1 MKKRILIIVI
11 VFLLAVGVGIYCWY
25 RQLLS
30 NVEVVS
36 KPLAS
41 DAAAS
46 AQNVDSTDDPAK
58 GWINILVLGTDNR
71 EDEVSR
77 ADSIMMVMVN
87 VETLKVSVIS
97 IPRDTRVNIEGVG
110 LTKINHANAVGQAEG
125 GVHEGTLK
133 TAEAVSNLLEIDT
146 NYYVKIDFEGF
157 QKAVDAVDGID
168 VNLPYDVQDWRIDLA
183 AGEQHLTG
191 EQALLVARSRYG
203 LAHGDFDRQE
213 LQFLLLSSLAH
224 KMLSISNV
232 SRLPE
237 QLQIVYS
244 DLLDTNMSIPEM
256 LAKGMEFKGIKKEDI
271 QYFQLPGKG
280 ITAYDPLVGAN
291 VYYYESD
298 MDGVREVV
306 SKALE

>member
-1 MKKRILIIVI
+1 M
-11 VFLLAVGVGIYCWY
+11 
-25 RQLLS
+25 
-30 NVEVVS
+30 EVVS